1 MVPRRSTVHGSPV
14 GHKKCG
20 ALARLCVL
28 RTFTQPETTIIQS
41 GEAPFL
47 TGEEPPPHSGELN
60 RALSQAGG
68 PTQSQLSRPLSSGH
82 HVSVEHRLRRKH
94 LLLNLD
100 TNAGSGTNL
109 GKLKRN
115 TFSRKKQTYWE
126 NDK

>member
-28 RTFTQPETTIIQS
+28 RTFTQPGTTTIIQS

-82 HVSVEHRLRRKH
+82 HVSVEQRLRRKH

-100 TNAGSGTNL
+100 TNARSGTKL
-109 GKLKRN
+109 GKLKKKHI
-115 TFSRKKQTYWE
+115 FRKKT
-126 NDK
+126 NILGK